1 MSASDSSLLGR
12 VAVAAK
18 LISMEQLAE
27 ATREQARRNHKQ
39 NLGQILVDL
48 GFLSSAGLQRAIAL
62 QRSVIE
68 RAQRAKSGAQP
79 AQPAGRKPSEAKP
92 LAQLALTRSS
102 TLSRMVERP
111 FETGSPA
118 PEQKALEPGA
128 PDELGVQTDARA
140 SESLAAEARPGR
152 PVPPA
157 AGAGAPE
164 PIAEIA
170 RILGSAVS
178 LGASDVHI
186 HSGAPLRYRIHG
198 RLVDQ
203 TPEPLAAERAGSMAL
218 SLLSASERELF
229 EEHGEI
235 DFSYTLEGQARF
247 RTNLYRQLR
256 GIDATL
262 RRIPLSPPTLEDLG
276 LPNELARFTNYH
288 QGMVLVTGPTR
299 CGKSSTL
306 AALVNLINEER
317 AEHVLTIEDPI
328 EYLHRSSRCLVNQ
341 RNVGRHTQSF
351 ARALRAALRED
362 PDVIV
367 IGELRDRETVSLALT
382 AAETG
387 HFVLATLHTDNAV
400 RTVNRIVGSFP
411 PDQQE
416 QVRSMMSESLRA
428 VISQRLLPRADG
440 AGMVAAL
447 EVMVVTR
454 AISNLIR
461 ESKLVQIRSVLQTGK
476 SQGMSL
482 LDNSLA
488 ELVSRKLVTREEAL
502 RHAEDAKLIPA

>member
-1 MSASDSSLLGR
+1 MNSKDSSLLGR

-18 LISMEQLAE
+18 LISMEQLAD
-27 ATREQARRNHKQ
+27 ATREQARQNYQK
-39 NLGQILVDL
+39 NLGDILVDL
-48 GFLSSAGLQRAIAL
+48 GFLTPAGLQRAVAL
-62 QRSVIE
+62 QKTVVE
-68 RAQRAKSGAQP
+68 RAQRGRPGAAPAAKLPGAAPRPEERQP
-79 AQPAGRKPSEAKP
+79 ADAQP
-92 LAQLALTRSS
+92 LAQIALARSPQ
-102 TLSRMVERP
+102 LSRSVERP
-111 FETGSPA
+111 FEGAAA
-118 PEQKALEPGA
+118 PQAKPEPDDLGA
-128 PDELGVQTDARA
+128 SSDARA
-140 SESLAAEARPGR
+140 SSSLAAEVRSTPLKPQA
-152 PVPPA
+152 PPL
-157 AGAGAPE
+157 PDT
-164 PIAEIA
+164 PIARVLA
-170 RILGSAVS
+170 KAVE

-203 TPEPLAAERAGSMAL
+203 TPEPLSADKAGEMAL
-218 SLLSASERELF
+218 SLLSPQERALF
-229 EEHGEI
+229 EERGEV
-235 DFSYTLEGQARF
+235 DFSYTLEGHARF

-262 RRIPLSPPTLEDLG
+262 RRIPLSPPTLEELG
-276 LPNELARFTNYH
+276 LPNSLARFTNYH
-288 QGMVLVTGPTR
+288 QGMVLLTGPTR
-299 CGKSSTL
+299 CGKSSTM

-416 QVRSMMSESLRA
+416 QVRAMMSESLRA
-428 VISQRLLPRADG
+428 VISQRLVPRADG

-461 ESKLVQIRSVLQTGK
+461 ESKLVQIRSILQTGK
-476 SQGMSL
+476 SQAMSL

-488 ELVSRKLVTREEAL
+488 ELVTKKVVTREEAL
-502 RHAEDAKLIPA
+502 RHAEDSKLIPA